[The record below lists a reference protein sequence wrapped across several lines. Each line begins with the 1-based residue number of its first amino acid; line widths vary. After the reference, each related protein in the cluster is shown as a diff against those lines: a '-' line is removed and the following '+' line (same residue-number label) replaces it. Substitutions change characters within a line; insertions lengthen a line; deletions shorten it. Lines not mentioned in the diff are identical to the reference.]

1 MLSFVE
7 LYNELKGQRY
17 FSIIIH
23 SKPNTGLSQFA
34 EKAAQAI
41 DAKYINLHEL
51 FLNDKELS
59 EKISS
64 YSDQDFHEFLKVEV
78 KNSFA
83 IIIDKIDF
91 LIDTWNKSEVESFLK
106 LCNKQW
112 NTFSPAYKVPLI
124 VFMETNPYL
133 EEFDLKF
140 EDGKSK
146 VYQLSQFNAL

>member
-1 MLSFVE
+1 MLQFEE
-7 LYNELKGQRY
+7 LFKELKGQKF

-34 EKAAQAI
+34 VKAAQAVG
-41 DAKYINLHEL
+41 AKYINVHEL
-51 FLNDKELS
+51 FLNNKELS
-59 EKISS
+59 ENISS
-64 YSDQDFHEFLKVEV
+64 YSDQDFHEFLKGEV

-83 IIIDKIDF
+83 IVIDKIDF

-106 LCNKQW
+106 LFNKQW
-112 NTFSPAYKVPLI
+112 NTFSPTYKVPLI